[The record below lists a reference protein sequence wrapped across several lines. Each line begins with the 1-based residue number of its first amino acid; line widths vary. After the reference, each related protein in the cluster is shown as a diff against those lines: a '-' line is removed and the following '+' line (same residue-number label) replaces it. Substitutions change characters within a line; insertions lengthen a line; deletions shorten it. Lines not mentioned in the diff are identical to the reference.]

1 MTKKQLTE
9 LAMKA
14 LSPLSVDEYCFPLR
28 WAIALAMIV
37 IVSSTAIAVAL
48 FVRSGFCDQF
58 YWCLGSVAFLCGE
71 ATIFVWRFLSG
82 KRDVEIKKLEV
93 IEALIKHA
101 QDIEERK
108 IEVGFS
114 ACETEPAEKAECG
127 EPQIKQH
134 G

>member
-37 IVSSTAIAVAL
+37 IVSSTAIAVAF

-82 KRDVEIKKLEV
+82 RRDVEIKKFEV

-114 ACETEPAEKAECG
+114 ACETEPAEKMEC
-127 EPQIKQH
+127 EKPLIKQY